1 MGAVETFATRS
12 VPEGQ
17 QAAFWDRVA
26 ADVFPGVSVDVRRK
40 RFDASISRWPLGPVH
55 LVRVSAQRSTVS
67 LKRDADAGVH
77 PEGSIVV
84 HLQQRGF
91 SEIHQDGR
99 CASMSAGDMSFCATT
114 SAYRIEVS
122 DHNDCLIMHL
132 PLGQIDDLD
141 ASILDLRART
151 FSAEPRIAVLRQYL
165 LALWSDAEA
174 LDGGGEALGEVLAKQ
189 LARVLQAPATKSLLI
204 SPATRKTFNAML
216 DYVERHL
223 SDPDLGTASISRC
236 CGLAPRTVQDV
247 FARMATTPTT
257 YVSQLRLKKAWTLL
271 IQHRQRSITDIAFD
285 VGFNDSAY
293 FSRRFR
299 RHFGLSPLECRQ
311 QHGF

>member
-1 MGAVETFATRS
+1 MGVVETFSTRS
-12 VPEGQ
+12 IPQGQ

-26 ADVFPGVSVDVRRK
+26 ADIFPGMSVDVRRK

-55 LVRVSAQRSTVS
+55 LVRPCAQRSTVIRRRGDDPG
-67 LKRDADAGVH
+67 LYPK
-77 PEGSIVV
+77 ESIVV

-91 SEIHQDGR
+91 SEVHQDGR

-114 SAYRIEVS
+114 SEYRIEVS
-122 DHNDCLIMHL
+122 DHNDCLIMQL
-132 PLGQIDDLD
+132 PIEQLAGVD

-151 FSAEPRIAVLRQYL
+151 FPAEPRIAVLRQYL
-165 LALWSDAEA
+165 LALWSDADA
-174 LDGGGEALGEVLAKQ
+174 LDGGSDALGAVIAQLLAVVL
-189 LARVLQAPATKSLLI
+189 RAPASRSSAI
-204 SPATRKTFNAML
+204 SPSNRNAYTAML
-216 DYVERHL
+216 EYVERHL

-247 FARMATTPTT
+247 FARMATTPTA
-257 YVSQLRLKKAWTLL
+257 YVTQLRLKKAWTLL
-271 IQHRQRSITDIAFD
+271 IQHRQRSITEIAFD

-311 QHGF
+311 RHGV